1 MHNGDDI
8 EITKNGYIYIYVSN
22 SSNIPMFFDNLFV
35 TQTSDA
41 LMEETHYYPFGLVMS
56 GISSKAAGGVENR
69 YKFAGKELNSKE
81 FSDGS
86 GLELY
91 DFSARN
97 YDQQIGRW
105 LSNDPKADK
114 SMWLS
119 PYNYCF
125 NNPILFFDPNGEFPY
140 PITIRSFHPASGFGG
155 ATFGPGLGQ
164 NFSGDNRGFSNVVS
178 KDVSSRVS
186 HTVTADP
193 EKGTLSYS
201 KENTFSSPSHHPLYG
216 EATEAPSG
224 YATKTSSGNG
234 AVGFETG
241 YAGANPLVPGPT
253 PDIDNKSFF
262 NVIQTKDM
270 LTISVNGYGDNF
282 PNTEMFVADPSGQ
295 TVFIGVDVRA
305 AGQDKSPTI
314 LIGGATENIVN
325 TSLSIKIDGKGN
337 FTGIVQGDK
346 TYTVNDWNERFK
358 NTNPNPPQR

>member
-1 MHNGDDI
+1 M
-8 EITKNGYIYIYVSN
+8 
-22 SSNIPMFFDNLFV
+22 DN
-35 TQTSDA
+35 
-41 LMEETHYYPFGLVMS
+41 
-56 GISSKAAGGVENR
+56 K
-69 YKFAGKELNSKE
+69 YKYNGKELQSKE

-91 DFSARN
+91 DYGARMQ
-97 YDQQIGRW
+97 DPQIGRW
-105 LSNDPKADK
+105 HVIDPMTEKMYAW
-114 SMWLS
+114 ST
-119 PYNYCF
+119 YAYAF
-125 NNPILFFDPNGEFPY
+125 NNPIRFIDIAGMTPY
-140 PITIRSFHPASGFGG
+140 PITIRSFHPAAGFGG
-155 ATFGPGLGQ
+155 ATFGPGFGQ

-178 KDVSSRVS
+178 KDVTSRVS

-201 KENTFSSPSHHPLYG
+201 KENTFSNPSHHPLYG
-216 EATEAPSG
+216 EATATPTG

-270 LTISVNGYGDNF
+270 LTISVNAYGDNF

-295 TVFIGVDVRA
+295 TVFIGADVRA
-305 AGQDKSPTI
+305 AGEDKNPTI
-314 LIGGATENIVN
+314 LIGGATENIIN

-337 FTGIVQGDK
+337 FTGIVVGDK

-358 NTNPNPPQR
+358 NTNPNPPQK